1 MGPEEAVLTS
11 SLCFQGRTV
20 TPALPGE
27 NAALAGDGDSRAG
40 LLGVELRCSL
50 RGIRAGNVKPAL
62 PKAFLTTEPGPL
74 LASGAFPWI
83 RAPGSTAAPGGRL
96 RVDVQPSRPLRP
108 QQGPLCALT

>member
-1 MGPEEAVLTS
+1 MGPEEAFLTS

-40 LLGVELRCSL
+40 LLGVESRCSL

-74 LASGAFPWI
+74 LASDAFSRSEPQEARPPLEGVSVWTSS
-83 RAPGSTAAPGGRL
+83 RPGRC
-96 RVDVQPSRPLRP
+96 DPSRARS
-108 QQGPLCALT
+108 AH